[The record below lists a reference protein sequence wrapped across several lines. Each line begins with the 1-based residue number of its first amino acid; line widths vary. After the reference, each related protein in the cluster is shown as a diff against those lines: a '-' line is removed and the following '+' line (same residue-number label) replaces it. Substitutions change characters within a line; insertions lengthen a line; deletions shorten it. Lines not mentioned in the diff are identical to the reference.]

1 MPRPAP
7 LPLGLRGRA
16 FSVEEARAAGVTE
29 DRLRASDLVIPFRGV
44 RAPAGAATSVLERA
58 AAYATI
64 MRRSVF
70 CGLTAARLWPLDL
83 PSEPPDEPL
92 HVAVRHPARAPRGR
106 GLLGSSL
113 SDTDLTGVRR
123 GGLLLADGASVFCQL
138 GDALR
143 LEDLVA
149 VGDALVLSPVQPR
162 SDDPRPWVPLHEL
175 QRRVA
180 RLEGRGSRGVRR
192 ALALVREGAESR
204 RETRL
209 RLVLVTAGLPEPELQ
224 VELFDALGKIG
235 RVDLLYRKWRVV
247 VEYEGDHHRTDRA
260 QWDRDLIR
268 YERLAAAGWTVV
280 RVASASFDADPADC
294 AHRVRRALIA
304 GGWRLSS

>member
-16 FSVEEARAAGVTE
+16 FSVKEARAAGVTE

-44 RAPAGAATSVLERA
+44 RAPAGAATSVHERA

-64 MRRSVF
+64 MRHSVF

-83 PSEPPDEPL
+83 PSETADEPL

-106 GLLGSSL
+106 GLVGSSL
-113 SDTDLTGVRR
+113 ADPDLTGVRR

-138 GDALR
+138 GEVLR
-143 LEDLVA
+143 MEDLVA
-149 VGDALVLSPVQPR
+149 VGDALVLTPAQPR
-162 SDDPRPWVPLHEL
+162 ADDPRPWVSLHEL
-175 QRRVA
+175 QRRVE
-180 RLEGRGSRGVRR
+180 RLEGRGSRAVRR

-235 RVDLLYRKWRVV
+235 RVDLLYRTWRVV
-247 VEYEGDHHRTDRA
+247 VEYEGDHHRSDRA

-280 RVASASFDADPADC
+280 RIASASFDADPAGC
-294 AHRVRRALIA
+294 AHRVRRALVA
-304 GGWRLSS
+304 GGWRPAS

>member
-1 MPRPAP
+1 M
-7 LPLGLRGRA
+7 
-16 FSVEEARAAGVTE
+16 EEARAAGVTE
-29 DRLRASDLVIPFRGV
+29 DRLRASDLAIPFRGV
-44 RAPAGAATSVLERA
+44 RAPAGAVTSVLERA
-58 AAYATI
+58 TAYATI

-92 HVAVRHPARAPRGR
+92 HVAVRYPARAPRGR
-106 GLLGSSL
+106 GLVGSSL
-113 SDTDLTGVRR
+113 ADPELNAVRR

-138 GDALR
+138 GDVLR

-149 VGDALVLSPVQPR
+149 VGDALVLSPVKPR
-162 SDDPRPWVPLHEL
+162 TGDPRPWVPLPEL
-175 QRRVA
+175 QRRVE
-180 RLEGRGSRGVRR
+180 RLEGRGSRAVRR

-209 RLVLVTAGLPEPELQ
+209 RLVLVLVTAGLPEPELQ
-224 VELFDALGKIG
+224 VELFDALGRIG
-235 RVDLLYRKWRVV
+235 RVDLLYRRWRVV
-247 VEYEGDHHRTDRA
+247 VEYEGDHHRTDRG

-280 RVASASFDADPADC
+280 RIASASFDADPLGC
-294 AHRVRRALIA
+294 AARVRRALLA
-304 GGWRLSS
+304 GGWRPSS